1 MDVEYS
7 FLSTVYN
14 NSRTIKGNLKSIMN
28 AINKAKVES
37 EIIIIDNYS
46 TNGTFEILKIL
57 RKELRNNRYIIR
69 FMIIRKNV
77 LVKVINIFKNKL

>member
-69 FMIIRKNV
+69 IMIIRKNV
-77 LVKVINIFKNKL
+77 LVKVIIIFK

>member
-1 MDVEYS
+1 
-7 FLSTVYN
+7 
-14 NSRTIKGNLKSIMN
+14 MN
-28 AINKAKVES
+28 AINKAKVAS